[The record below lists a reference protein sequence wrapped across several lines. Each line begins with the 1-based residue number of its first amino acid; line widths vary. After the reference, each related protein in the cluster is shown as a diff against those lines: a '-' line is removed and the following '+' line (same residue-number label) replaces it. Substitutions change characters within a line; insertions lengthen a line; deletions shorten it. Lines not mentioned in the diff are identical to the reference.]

1 MLREFASRFFHQLL
15 ELRTLRCQAALQRPG
30 AQAQV
35 AGDVPQ
41 SRPLA
46 CEKFLHNS
54 FYLFRERF
62 LSQLQGQFVVQLRRD
77 QGEELGVVC
86 QEGPIDVCFISSS
99 SSRSRRRDLSFAEEI
114 ARIDGNVNV
123 NCSGAKNISAALLSS
138 PSSSPVSIV
147 FGSLNRSKL
156 FIQQKVVDNL

>member
-15 ELRTLRCQAALQRPG
+15 ELRTLRRQAALQRPG

-77 QGEELGVVC
+77 QGEEFGVVR
-86 QEGPIDVCFISSS
+86 QEGPIDVCFIKDQQVAT
-99 SSRSRRRDLSFAEEI
+99 RAEFHRTLKMRFIDL
-114 ARIDGNVNV
+114 
-123 NCSGAKNISAALLSS
+123 
-138 PSSSPVSIV
+138 
-147 FGSLNRSKL
+147 
-156 FIQQKVVDNL
+156 

>member
-1 MLREFASRFFHQLL
+1 MLREFASRFVHQLL
-15 ELRTLRCQAALQRPG
+15 EVRTLRRQAALQRPR

-35 AGDVPQ
+35 AGDVRQ

-77 QGEELGVVC
+77 QGEEFGVVC
-86 QEGPIDVCFISSS
+86 QEGLIDV
-99 SSRSRRRDLSFAEEI
+99 RSVED
-114 ARIDGNVNV
+114 
-123 NCSGAKNISAALLSS
+123 
-138 PSSSPVSIV
+138 
-147 FGSLNRSKL
+147 
-156 FIQQKVVDNL
+156 QHVVDGKSRPKPYEMSVSR